1 MSETE
6 TTKPE
11 KPTTAKT
18 AADNSVETPSIDSAT
33 STGESG
39 AAEAKSRFNRA
50 IEEAKAGV
58 AALKDEALERGDA
71 YKAQAAAKAQDW
83 QGEAKTYVD
92 QARDKAAALAVD
104 GKARASGALGSFGK
118 TIHETAGT
126 IDEKL
131 GVQYGDYA
139 RTAAKTVQDVA
150 TRLDEKDLGELGE
163 DVRSFVRKSPGAAI
177 GIAAVAGFFLAR
189 LLRSA
194 DD

>member
-1 MSETE
+1 MSESE
-6 TTKPE
+6 ATKDQA
-11 KPTTAKT
+11 T
-18 AADNSVETPSIDSAT
+18 SAT
-33 STGESG
+33 SNGTSTSESG
-39 AAEAKSRFNRA
+39 AAEAKSRFNKA

-71 YKAQAAAKAQDW
+71 YKAQASAKAQDW
-83 QGEAKTYVD
+83 QGEARTYVD
-92 QARDKAAALAVD
+92 QAKEKAAALAVD
-104 GKARASGALGSFGK
+104 GKARASGALGTVGK
-118 TIHETAGT
+118 TINETAGT

-139 RTAAKTVQDVA
+139 RTAAKTLQDVA
-150 TRLDEKDLGELGE
+150 AKIDEKDLGELGE

-194 DD
+194 D

>member
-1 MSETE
+1 MSDTE
-6 TTKPE
+6 DSKPAKATKI
-11 KPTTAKT
+11 KT
-18 AADNSVETPSIDSAT
+18 VAAEAT
-33 STGESG
+33 SDAAETGAATGSTESG

-71 YKAQAAAKAQDW
+71 YKAQATAKAQDW
-83 QGEAKTYVD
+83 QGDAKNYVD
-92 QARDKAAALAVD
+92 QAKEKASALAVD
-104 GKARASGALGSFGK
+104 GKARASEALGTFGK
-118 TIHETAGT
+118 TIHDTAGT

-139 RTAAKTVQDVA
+139 RSAAKTLQDVA
-150 TRLDEKDLGELGE
+150 TRIDEKDLGELGE
-163 DVRSFVRKSPGAAI
+163 DVRTFVRKSPGTAI

-194 DD
+194 D